1 MSHGTCHVS
10 RVECNFFVKTNT
22 KKYMKLDKG
31 VELVGGG
38 SAINGAT
45 RPVSQHALDQQGLLT
60 TVA

>member
-1 MSHGTCHVS
+1 
-10 RVECNFFVKTNT
+10 
-22 KKYMKLDKG
+22 MKLDKG

-45 RPVSQHALDQQGLLT
+45 RQVSQHALDQQGLLT